1 MPPPSNSQHERN
13 AATFA
18 ALFGLLVA
26 CGALLGLA
34 ALVIPDIL
42 FVMLVL
48 AGVTGL
54 GALQY
59 VLWGWRLDRFRV
71 ADDEESP
78 APVNTS
84 TSCAR
89 GLKWGSIAGP
99 VVGIVTAFGL
109 QFAMPGL
116 LPSEVSG
123 AGYFMSIGCWGIPG
137 GALTGSL
144 TGSCLDFVRHRDR
157 ASLVLTLALGCL
169 WAMVIG
175 FPLLVAVKVHQ

>member
-1 MPPPSNSQHERN
+1 MPPPSNSQHEQN

-18 ALFGLLVA
+18 ALFGLLIA
-26 CGALLGLA
+26 CGSLLGLA

-48 AGVTGL
+48 AGVAGL

-59 VLWGWRLDRFRV
+59 VLWGWRLDRFRA
-71 ADDEESP
+71 ADDDESP

-84 TSCAR
+84 TTCVR
-89 GLKWGSIAGP
+89 GLKWGS
-99 VVGIVTAFGL
+99 VVGPIVGVVAVFGL
-109 QFAMPGL
+109 QFVKPGL
-116 LPSEVSG
+116 VPSEVGG
-123 AGYFMSIGCWGIPG
+123 AAAFLSIGCWGVPG

-144 TGSCLDFVRHRDR
+144 AGSCLDFVRHRDR
-157 ASLVLTLALGCL
+157 SSLVLTLALGCL

-175 FPLLVAVKVHQ
+175 FPLLVAARLHR